1 MIGYYSYTVILTY
14 LSLIFAMAGI
24 HLSFNGFHQ
33 WAFICL
39 IMCGIC
45 DTFDG
50 MVARSKKNRT
60 DEEKRFGIQIDS
72 LCDLVAFGVF
82 PAILGYTVGLS
93 SVGWLAIEI
102 FYVLA
107 AVIRLA
113 YFNVKE
119 ETRQQETD
127 EKRKYYQGLPVT
139 TASFILP
146 LAYAFRDIIFGLD
159 YIYGTLMVITGV
171 LFIVDFKVP
180 KVQSKG
186 LAALAVLVII
196 ELFQIVV
203 MR

>member
-24 HLSFNGFHQ
+24 HLSFNGMYQ

-45 DTFDG
+45 DTCDG

-82 PAILGYTVGLS
+82 PAILGYNVGLS
-93 SVGWLAIEI
+93 SIGWLAIEI
-102 FYVLA
+102 FYV
-107 AVIRLA
+107 
-113 YFNVKE
+113 KE
-119 ETRQQETD
+119 ETRQKETT

-139 TASFILP
+139 TSSFILP
-146 LAYAFRDIIFGLD
+146 MAYALRYVIFQLD
-159 YIYGTLMVITGV
+159 YLYGALMLITGI

-186 LAALAVLVII
+186 LAALGVLVIV
-196 ELFQIVV
+196 ELIQIVV
-203 MR
+203 TK